1 MIRGPVKFAYGLK
14 LVATWMLIP
23 FLLMLVTALAAE
35 FKDRMTYQEVV
46 LKTETRSYPEG
57 FLCFKTDINGR
68 EDSVIVPDTYKEG
81 DTVTVILRNGEYF
94 KTAVSEQEI
103 KDHTT
108 IIGRTIRVCNNR
120 FGYLVTGI
128 ACVLLI
134 SFLITFKKRKDVRK
148 EFPKISKVTDIAG
161 VVCSVAM
168 SATLVYAVLDY
179 SLDGLAVAVI
189 SFFLGIVYASV
200 FVLAWLIESLIHTY
214 AK

>member
-148 EFPKISKVTDIAG
+148 EFPKISKITDIAG

-168 SATLVYAVLDY
+168 SAALVYAVLDY